1 MEVKL
6 IVVGGKNAGKEVP
19 VAGPKFFIGRA
30 DDCQLKPHSDLV
42 SRHHCAIMVEEGFV
56 ALRDF
61 GSKNGTQVNG
71 ERVQGEWELKA
82 GDRITVGDL
91 ELEVQLGVGIGGKK
105 KPKVKSVQEA
115 VARTVEVSS
124 DDGMDL
130 DSWLADTDTRIPGP
144 TDTASSTAEADT
156 ETTDDGAPIKKK
168 KKRRKSNKIP
178 GTWKKLKTTAVDPG
192 DAAAKT
198 LKDFFRN
205 PGR

>member
-1 MEVKL
+1 MEVTL

-30 DDCQLKPHSDLV
+30 EDCQLKPHSDLV
-42 SRHHCAIMVEEGFV
+42 SRHHCAIMVEEAFV
-56 ALRDF
+56 AVRDF

-71 ERVQGEWELKA
+71 ERVQGERELKA

-115 VARTVEVSS
+115 VARTVEVSG

-130 DSWLADTDTRIPGP
+130 DSWLADTDTRAPDP
-144 TDTASSTAEADT
+144 TDTTA
-156 ETTDDGAPIKKK
+156 DGAPNRKKK
-168 KKRRKSNKIP
+168 KKSDKIP
-178 GTWKKLKTTAVDPG
+178 GTWKKNKTPAVAPS
-192 DAAAKT
+192 DAAANT
-198 LKDFFRN
+198 LKNFFKN
-205 PGR
+205 PGQ

>member
-30 DDCQLKPHSDLV
+30 EDCQLKPHSDLV
-42 SRHHCAIMVEEGFV
+42 SRHHCVIMVEDAFV
-56 ALRDF
+56 AIRDF

-71 ERVQGEWELKA
+71 ERVQGELELKA

-115 VARTVEVSS
+115 VARTVEVSG

-130 DSWLADTDTRIPGP
+130 DSWLADTDTRIARP
-144 TDTASSTAEADT
+144 TDTKSSSSEADT
-156 ETTDDGAPIKKK
+156 ETLADEVPKRK
-168 KKRRKSNKIP
+168 KKRKKSDKIP
-178 GTWKKLKTTAVDPG
+178 GTWRKLKTTAVDPG

-198 LKDFFRN
+198 LKDFFKN